1 MVTSC
6 TLDSTYKKNI
16 KVSFIKKRF
25 HNIIWERFLHS
36 VAKLFTMKYMYL
48 SILILLISCTKT
60 IEDRCFITTENEIQN
75 VYKEDIPYTVAQ
87 ILKDKPEYLEIENLS
102 KYRNFKK
109 DSIESS
115 QFWDNEEIWK
125 AHIEEFKIFQ
135 EKFQDQFGF
144 SNRQQVGNATYAL
157 GKNRLGYW
165 LLKIQDNKPSAYFLG
180 ISFSHYY
187 INKVQ
192 EKPII
197 KDGAL
202 QLEGSLVKFVKVG
215 GLPVYHDYSAIEDGK
230 LFKINLKDL
239 CRDSDSDGYNDIFE
253 KSFGLNE
260 NNKDTDG
267 DGVDDFND
275 LNPMFR
281 SENNKF
287 AQLYEMLLPEY
298 SGIENFRSLH
308 YSFEI
313 FISDCDYFHQIN
325 PSLRV
330 LFLPENEEKKTYYT
344 RVTDV
349 VDHGVSK
356 LKRDH
361 KAPDSYYIE
370 TWGSSYSNDYS
381 ADYENGKWVLK
392 VVGGYV
398 I

>member
-1 MVTSC
+1 
-6 TLDSTYKKNI
+6 
-16 KVSFIKKRF
+16 
-25 HNIIWERFLHS
+25 
-36 VAKLFTMKYMYL
+36 MKYICL
-48 SILILLISCTKT
+48 SIFIFLLSCTKT
-60 IEDRCFITTENEIQN
+60 VEDRCFITTEDKIQN
-75 VYKEDIPYTVAQ
+75 AYKEDNPYTVNQ
-87 ILKDKPEYLEIENLS
+87 ILNNKPRYLEIVNLA

-109 DSIESS
+109 DSIESGR
-115 QFWDNEEIWK
+115 FWDNEEIWK

-135 EKFQDQFGF
+135 KKFHDEFGF
-144 SNRQQVGNATYAL
+144 SSRQEVGNTTYAL
-157 GKNRLGYW
+157 GSNKLGYW

-180 ISFSHYY
+180 LSFSHYY
-187 INKVQ
+187 INKIQ
-192 EKPII
+192 EQPMI
-197 KDGAL
+197 KDGFL
-202 QLEGSLVKFVKVG
+202 QLEGSLVKIIKVG
-215 GLPVYHDYSAIEDGK
+215 GLPGYDDYSAIEDGK

-239 CRDSDSDGYNDIFE
+239 FKDSDNDGYNDIFE

-260 NNKDTDG
+260 NNRDTDG

-287 AQLYEMLLPEY
+287 VQLYEMLLPQY
-298 SGIENFRSLH
+298 SGIENFRNLH
-308 YSFEI
+308 YSFEF

-330 LFLPENEEKKTYYT
+330 LFLPENEEKQTYYT

-361 KAPDSYYIE
+361 EATDYYYIE
-370 TWGSSYSNDYS
+370 TWGSSYSSDYS
-381 ADYENGKWVLK
+381 AVFKDGKWILK
-392 VVGGYV
+392 NIGSTV